1 MFCMLSHITFLSFNS
16 MSGELG
22 FYDTVVGNQGDR
34 NDLDLWYKGGSL
46 VCYVTSSLPA
56 IYLPT
61 TDLASL

>member
-1 MFCMLSHITFLSFNS
+1 

-46 VCYVTSSLPA
+46 VCCVTSSLPT

-61 TDLASL
+61 TDLASF